1 MGTSNGTSN
10 GISAY
15 MPVQCVR
22 EGASSGPLKGYTFA
36 AKDLYDVRSLL
47 PFPCVHCKR
56 ILLVSRASC
65 TSTAYLKRYISS
77 LATSPPSVPA
87 ARLGRVDCLWS
98 YLLSKHREGMQV
110 EGFVTGYGNP
120 EWAAC
125 HAPATSIA
133 AAVQV
138 HPRRS
143 RRSSDS
149 LQTQAHLRP
158 VSTCD

>member
-65 TSTAYLKRYISS
+65 NS
-77 LATSPPSVPA
+77 A